1 MYVSLTIKKQQ
12 QPNNKQVFKD
22 PIFSVDPQDVIGG
35 AESFSFGGKEKQQVE
50 TDEASLFTVSLKQL
64 LLHQQ
69 VASAAFGC
77 FLLQTG
83 VNLGKTQR
91 RRRKGKKG
99 NGQQLNSCAG
109 LAECHVGLRREV
121 QVLTI
126 VQGIH
131 RAVLWGH

>member
-1 MYVSLTIKKQQ
+1 MYVSLTIKRKQ

-35 AESFSFGGKEKQQVE
+35 DESFSCGGKEKQQVE

-77 FLLQTG
+77 FLLPTG
-83 VNLGKTQR
+83 VNLGKRQR
-91 RRRKGKKG
+91 RRR
-99 NGQQLNSCAG
+99 
-109 LAECHVGLRREV
+109 RRE
-121 QVLTI
+121 
-126 VQGIH
+126 GKE
-131 RAVLWGH
+131 RKEMASS